1 LAYLAQ
7 TGNHASLLRIDTMT
21 TLYSTSP
28 DGTRIAYELTGRGP
42 ALMLLHGAG
51 KTRRDWRKAGYI
63 ERLKDDFTVIT
74 VDIRG
79 SGDSDSPIEIGDY
92 SIEKIY
98 ADLLAVADVCNVSHF
113 AIWGY
118 SFGGNIARY
127 LGAWSERVTSVA
139 VIGVPF
145 GPAVDDD
152 FDRFIDEFIE
162 KWEPLVQAQ
171 HKDSLDEKDRQS
183 AIKGRVPVWLSCFQ
197 AMRKWPSIEPGDM
210 RCPAMLFVGTRN
222 KNTLGWVQANRL
234 TLDRTNVCVAIVEG
248 LNHMQEF
255 TQIDRVFPSVASF
268 LFRHGCIHNE

>member
-1 LAYLAQ
+1 MA
-7 TGNHASLLRIDTMT
+7 

-28 DGTRIAYELTGRGP
+28 DGILIAYEVTGHGP

-79 SGDSDSPIEIGDY
+79 SGDSDSPIEIEDY
-92 SIEKIY
+92 GIEKIY
-98 ADLLAVADVCNVSHF
+98 ADLLAVADACNVSHF

-118 SFGGNIARY
+118 SFGGNIGRY
-127 LGAWSERVTSVA
+127 LGAWSDRITSVA
-139 VIGVPF
+139 LIGVPF
-145 GPAVDDD
+145 GLAVDDD

-171 HKDSLDEKDRQS
+171 QSDPLNEKAHRS
-183 AIKGRVPVWLSCFQ
+183 VIKGRIPMWLSCFQ
-197 AMRKWPSIEPGDM
+197 AMRKWPNINPGDM
-210 RCPAMLFVGTRN
+210 RCPAMLLVGTRN
-222 KNTLGWVQANRL
+222 KNTMEWVLANRSE
-234 TLDRTNVCVAIVEG
+234 LDRTNVCVAIVEG

-255 TQIDRVFPSVASF
+255 TQIDRVFPVVASF
-268 LFRHGCIHNE
+268 LFGHGCKHGE

>member
-1 LAYLAQ
+1 MA
-7 TGNHASLLRIDTMT
+7 

-28 DGTRIAYELTGRGP
+28 DGMLIAYEVIGRGP

-51 KTRRDWRKAGYI
+51 KTRRDWRKTGYI
-63 ERLKDDFTVIT
+63 ERLKDDFTVIN

-79 SGDSDSPIEIGDY
+79 SGDSDSPIEIEDY
-92 SIEKIY
+92 GIDKIY
-98 ADLLAVADVCNVSHF
+98 SDLLAVADACRIPQFS
-113 AIWGY
+113 IWGY

-171 HKDSLDEKDRQS
+171 QKDSLNEKDHRS
-183 AIKGRVPVWLSCFQ
+183 VIKGRIPMWLSCFQ
-197 AMRKWPSIEPGDM
+197 AMRKWPSIEPEDM
-210 RCPAMLFVGTRN
+210 RCPAMLLVGTRN
-222 KNTLGWVQANRL
+222 KNTMEWVQANRAE
-234 TLDRTNVCVAIVEG
+234 LDKAKVCVAIVEG

-255 TQIDRVFPSVASF
+255 TQIDRVFPVVASF
-268 LFRHGCIHNE
+268 LFGHGCYPEN